1 MIPNPVE
8 QIFSNP
14 VGVLGTLYCS
24 SWSYKDRCVLL
35 GDAAHT
41 ILPFYSQA
49 MNSGYY
55 DCYVLDR
62 LIDEHGFEGAFDKFA
77 QVQRPH
83 SDTMAK
89 MAIDHYIDLSS
100 RSLDA
105 KYIAEREAEIV
116 LMKNFPNQYR
126 SK

>member
-1 MIPNPVE
+1 MKEYLMKNFPDVFSMIPNPVE

-24 SWSYKDRCVLL
+24 SWAFKDRCVLL

-62 LIDEHGFEGAFDKFA
+62 LIDEYGFDQAFEKFA
-77 QVQRPH
+77 QNQRPH
-83 SDTMAK
+83 SDAMAR
-89 MAIDHYIDLSS
+89 MAIEHYI
-100 RSLDA
+100 
-105 KYIAEREAEIV
+105 
-116 LMKNFPNQYR
+116 
-126 SK
+126 

>member
-1 MIPNPVE
+1 M
-8 QIFSNP
+8 
-14 VGVLGTLYCS
+14 GTLYCS
-24 SWSYKDRCVLL
+24 SWSFKDRCVLL

-62 LIDEHGFEGAFDKFA
+62 LIDENGFEGGFEKFA
-77 QVQRPH
+77 QTQRPH
-83 SDTMAK
+83 SDSMAK

-100 RSLDA
+100 RSLDS
-105 KYIAEREAEIV
+105 KFILEREAEV
-116 LMKNFPNQYR
+116 LLMKNFPNKYR